1 MEASL
6 SVEIEHLGGTATAR
20 IATTIEPNA
29 GAWNV
34 DTYTTMA
41 VGLNGLL
48 HAMLSERDRL
58 RFEEERIGLHTS
70 AAGEP
75 IPEPPDDP
83 RLRNRHGDD
92 AETHRVGFESRPPAE
107 IESRTHD
114 ETPVSSG

>member
-6 SVEIEHLGGTATAR
+6 SVEIEHLGGTATAH
-20 IATTIEPNA
+20 IQSTIEPNV

-34 DTYTTMA
+34 DTFTTMA
-41 VGLNGLL
+41 VALNGLL

-58 RFEEERIGLHTS
+58 RFEEERTALHRS

-83 RLRNRHGDD
+83 RTLDRHGDD
-92 AETHRVGFESRPPAE
+92 AEARRVGFESRP
-107 IESRTHD
+107 HD